1 MLIIASKPGQL
12 GNILFV
18 YSHVIARAIE
28 SNLSVADPALDDYAD
43 LFPSTRNDLL
53 CRFPAQRSLMRPTA
67 RRRRLVYRLF
77 HTMARILGKLKLDLP
92 PMRQITLSDWHSE
105 FNLGEPAFLASLKP
119 RQCVLLRGWLFRDDE
134 AMGKHSHAVR
144 DFLRPHDRNQRN
156 IDELIARARAE
167 SDVLIGIHVRHG
179 IIHFAN
185 TRKYFYTAHRYAEM
199 MDELVTLFPGKRV
212 SFLIC
217 SDWPQDPGIFSRF
230 KVTFGTG
237 DLIEDMYA
245 FARCDYLIGPPST
258 FTMWSSFYGEV
269 PLNLICSNDQ
279 RQILEDFRVQI

>member
-92 PMRQITLSDWHSE
+92 PVRQITLSDWHSE
-105 FNLGEPAFLASLKP
+105 FNLGEPAFLASLRP
-119 RQCVLLRGWLFRDDE
+119 QQWVLLRGWLFRDDE
-134 AMGKHSHAVR
+134 AMSKHSHAVR

-217 SDWPQDPGIFSRF
+217 SDWPQDPGIFFRF

-279 RQILEDFRVQI
+279 RQILEDFRVQT

>member
-18 YSHVIARAIE
+18 FSHIIARAIE

-92 PMRQITLSDWHSE
+92 PVRQITLSDWHSE

-134 AMGKHSHAVR
+134 AMSKHSHAVR

-217 SDWPQDPGIFSRF
+217 SDWPQDPSIFSRF

-279 RQILEDFRVQI
+279 RQSLEDFRVQT

>member
-18 YSHVIARAIE
+18 YSHVLARAIE
-28 SNLSVADPALDDYAD
+28 SKLSVANPAMDEYAD
-43 LFPSTRNDLL
+43 LFPAMQNDLW
-53 CRFPAQRSLMRPTA
+53 CRFPARQSRLRPTP

-77 HTMARILGKLKLDLP
+77 HTMARVLSTLKLDLP
-92 PMRQITLSDWHSE
+92 WVRQITLRDWHAE
-105 FNLGEPAFLASLKP
+105 FDLGEPAFLASLKP
-119 RQCVLLRGWLFRDDE
+119 RQSVLLRGWLFRDNE
-134 AMGKHSHAVR
+134 AMARHSRAVR
-144 DFLRPHDRNQRN
+144 AFLRPHDRNQRN
-156 IDELIARARAE
+156 IDELIARARHEA
-167 SDVLIGIHVRHG
+167 DLLIGVHVRHG

-185 TRKYFYTAHRYAEM
+185 TRKYFYTAQRYAEM
-199 MDELVTLFPGKRV
+199 MDELVSIFPGKRV
-212 SFLIC
+212 GFLIC
-217 SDWPQDPGIFSRF
+217 SDWPQDPGVFCRF

-269 PLNLICSNDQ
+269 PLNLICTNDQ
-279 RQILEDFRVQI
+279 RQNLEDFRVQT